1 MKTEAQYKLETAV
14 EALETHVAELIVEL
28 EKLDPSAAWNSRMK
42 VAAIEG
48 VLEFMKGG
56 LHDNQS

>member
-14 EALETHVAELIVEL
+14 EALETQVAELIVEL
-28 EKLDPSAAWNSRMK
+28 DKLEPSVIWNARMK

-56 LHDNQS
+56 LHDN